1 MAEEHLTQDIGQE
14 PAVAANRK
22 KKRMQIYL
30 SVGLVLLVL
39 LADQLIKCYVKTH
52 FLLHESYDVASW
64 FKILFIENSGMAF
77 GMDFVGTMFLTIF
90 RLAAVIF
97 FCWLLVR
104 VVRGGVPTGLV
115 VCLSLI
121 VAGAAG
127 NIIDNCF
134 YGLIFSESTGYA
146 LPAAFVPF
154 GEGYGSFLE
163 GKVVDMFYFPLFTW
177 PDWMPLVGGNVFFG
191 AIFNFAD
198 AAISCGAVAIVVFY
212 YRYISVMEKTLKSK
226 TTEEQPETDGK

>member
-1 MAEEHLTQDIGQE
+1 MAKELVKRSVDHDPTIAIDSG
-14 PAVAANRK
+14 
-22 KKRMQIYL
+22 KKRIQLYL
-30 SVGLVLLVL
+30 SAGLVLLIL

-77 GMDFVGTMFLTIF
+77 GMDFVGTMFLTLF
-90 RLAAVIF
+90 RLAAVLF

-104 VVRGGVPTGLV
+104 VVKRGVPTGLV

-146 LPAAFVPF
+146 VPAEIVPF

-177 PDWMPLVGGNVFFG
+177 PDWMPLVGGDVFFG

-212 YRYISVMEKTLKSK
+212 YRHISVMEKSINAK
-226 TTEEQPETDGK
+226 TEEKQSAPDGK